1 VLMLPIIP
9 NRSPPLSLALTL
21 LSLTHSLLH
30 LSFLCS
36 APSLPPQAITKELN
50 ESKSFISQLR
60 TECDSLSRTMKEK
73 DRAII
78 QLRRELIDVDTQLD
92 SERRKRA
99 AMRAA
104 LEKNSLSHKK
114 EPKGSPEKTPNS
126 FRLSTRSPPP
136 SPSPYKESRGGA
148 GTTRDNPPP
157 AQTPEAQSTP
167 AGSSRVLSEDYY
179 STHMKTGLSESRTDQ
194 GSSTATRS
202 GSAPHSRVIR
212 SKFLESKQTVTS
224 ATSSATA
231 ASVSQLSS
239 HRSSHHSGGHD
250 VRSHR
255 STSRAAEGTLAESAR
270 GAVSSSGLHTIPI
283 PSWEASSSSKGAKG
297 LSGR

>member
-9 NRSPPLSLALTL
+9 NRSASPLSLALTL

-179 STHMKTGLSESRTDQ
+179 STHMKTDQ